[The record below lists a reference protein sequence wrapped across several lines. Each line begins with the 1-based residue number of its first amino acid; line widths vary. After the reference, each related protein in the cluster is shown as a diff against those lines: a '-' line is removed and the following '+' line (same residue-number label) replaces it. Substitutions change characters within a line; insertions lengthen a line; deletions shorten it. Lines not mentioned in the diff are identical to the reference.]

1 MWRMFSDQTSSDAN
15 MNYGEP
21 WCSENPM
28 AMWFANRSPRSADGD
43 QPLQVGEATRILSG
57 IGSAVA
63 WHLLVACTLRRDQQA
78 HKWVLQERWQH
89 QLCCRMV
96 SWGRQKVI
104 SANLVLV
111 ICFAR
116 MRLRA
121 GTWPSG
127 RMQHLSAPAKTVPAR
142 W

>member
-1 MWRMFSDQTSSDAN
+1 MENHGVLRI
-15 MNYGEP
+15 P
-21 WCSENPM
+21 WQCGSRIAVPARQMGIN
-28 AMWFANRSPRSADGD
+28 
-43 QPLQVGEATRILSG
+43 QLQVGEATRILSG

-89 QLCCRMV
+89 QLCCQMV

>member
-1 MWRMFSDQTSSDAN
+1 M
-15 MNYGEP
+15 
-21 WCSENPM
+21 ENHGVLKIPSQCGSRIAVPARQM
-28 AMWFANRSPRSADGD
+28 GIN
-43 QPLQVGEATRILSG
+43 QLQVGEATRILSG

-104 SANLVLV
+104 GANLVLV
-111 ICFAR
+111 IYFAR

-121 GTWPSG
+121 ETWPSG
-127 RMQHLSAPAKTVPAR
+127 RIQHLSAPAKTVPAR